1 MKISQLIIVVIL
13 AGLGVMGIKYTLDQ
27 GKTMNLLIAAHGG
40 GPLIEDAD
48 ATGLRKEKA
57 ALTLEASTAAT
68 QRADA
73 VKASESARIE
83 MTDMRNKRDDAKAQL
98 DADTAERDEWVEKVK
113 PAKRKLALL
122 KEEYEKAAA
131 ELKNIPELA
140 GDTEDMSTIIESLRE
155 IVANAKE
162 QQKKLSEELEG
173 KKQVTAEATEKVA
186 RETVEF
192 ERVKAINDR
201 FFSNY
206 NKNKDEYPILAVDNR
221 WNFVVFNVGKESGL
235 VAGDTTPMLVKRN
248 GTLLVKLRIV
258 SVTGGQVI
266 AEYDPQQLPAGVR
279 LEAGDLAFREK
290 PLGS

>member
-13 AGLGVMGIKYTLDQ
+13 AGLGVMGIKYSMDQ
-27 GKTMNLLIAAHGG
+27 SKVMNLLIAAHGG
-40 GPLIEDAD
+40 GPLVEDAD

-83 MTDMRNKRDDAKAQL
+83 MTDMRNKRDDAKTQL
-98 DADTAERDEWVEKVK
+98 ANDTNERDEWVEKAK
-113 PAKRKLALL
+113 PAEKRLAEL
-122 KEEYEKAAA
+122 KEEYEKVSSD
-131 ELKNIPELA
+131 LKNIPQLDGETDVTA
-140 GDTEDMSTIIESLRE
+140 IMESLRE

-162 QQKKLSEELEG
+162 KQQKLTEDLEAR
-173 KKQVTAEATEKVA
+173 KQVTEAATKKVA
-186 RETVEF
+186 GETVEF

-201 FFSNY
+201 FFANY
-206 NKNKDEYPILAVDNR
+206 TKNKDEYPILAVDTR

-248 GTLLVKLRIV
+248 GTLLAKLRIV
-258 SVTGGQVI
+258 SVTSGQVI
-266 AEYDPQQLPAGVR
+266 AEYDPAQLPAGLR
-279 LEAGDLAFREK
+279 IETGDLAFREK

>member
-13 AGLGVMGIKYTLDQ
+13 AGLGVAGIKYTLDQ
-27 GKTMNLLIAAHGG
+27 GKTMNLLIATHGG
-40 GPLIEDAD
+40 GPLVEEAD

-83 MTDMRNKRDDAKAQL
+83 MTDIRNKRDDAKAQL
-98 DADTAERDEWVEKVK
+98 ASDTEERDEWVEKAK
-113 PAKRKLALL
+113 PAEKKLAQL

-131 ELKNIPELA
+131 DLKNIPEL
-140 GDTEDMSTIIESLRE
+140 GGESDVNSIMENLRT

-162 QQKKLSEELEG
+162 TQQKLSEELEA
-173 KKQVTAEATEKVA
+173 KKQVTEEATRKVA
-186 RETVEF
+186 AETVEF

-201 FFSNY
+201 FFANY
-206 NKNKDEYPILAVDNR
+206 NKNKDEYPIQAVDTR

-248 GTLLVKLRIV
+248 GTLLAKLRIV

-266 AEYDPQQLPAGVR
+266 AEYDPKLLPAGVR
-279 LEAGDLAFREK
+279 IETGDLAFREK

>member
-1 MKISQLIIVVIL
+1 MKISQLVIVIVL
-13 AGLGVMGIKYTLDQ
+13 AGLGVMGIKYTMDQ
-27 GKTMNLLIAAHGG
+27 GRTMDLLIAAHGG
-40 GPLIEDAD
+40 GPLVEDAD

-68 QRADA
+68 QRAEA

-83 MTDMRNKRDDAKAQL
+83 MTDIRNKRDDAKTQL
-98 DADTAERDEWVEKVK
+98 ANDTAERDEWVEKAK
-113 PAKRKLALL
+113 PAEKKLAQL
-122 KEEYEKAAA
+122 KEEYEKAA
-131 ELKNIPELA
+131 EGLKNIPELGGETDVSA
-140 GDTEDMSTIIESLRE
+140 IMESLRE
-155 IVANAKE
+155 IVSNAKE
-162 QQKKLSEELEG
+162 TQQKLAEDLEA
-173 KKQVTAEATEKVA
+173 KKQVTAAATEKVA
-186 RETVEF
+186 AETVEF

-206 NKNKDEYPILAVDNR
+206 NKNKDEYPIQAVDTR

-248 GTLLVKLRIV
+248 GALLAKLRIV

-266 AEYDPQQLPAGVR
+266 AEYDPTQLPAGVR
-279 LEAGDLAFREK
+279 LETGDLAFREK

>member
-1 MKISQLIIVVIL
+1 MKISQLVIVVIL
-13 AGLGVMGIKYTLDQ
+13 AGLGVMGIKYTADQ
-27 GKTMNLLIAAHGG
+27 SKTMELLIAAHGG
-40 GPLIEDAD
+40 GPLVEDAD

-83 MTDMRNKRDDAKAQL
+83 MTDMRNKRDDAKTQL
-98 DADTAERDEWVEKVK
+98 AADTEEHEEWQAKAK
-113 PAKRKLALL
+113 PAEKKLAQL

-131 ELKNIPELA
+131 DLKNIPELGGETDVSA
-140 GDTEDMSTIIESLRE
+140 IMDNLRE

-162 QQKKLSEELEG
+162 NQQKLTEDLET
-173 KKQVTAEATEKVA
+173 KKQVTAEATKKVA
-186 RETVEF
+186 AETVEF

-206 NKNKDEYPILAVDNR
+206 NKNKDEYPIQAVDTR

-248 GTLLVKLRIV
+248 GTLLAKLRIV

-266 AEYDPQQLPAGVR
+266 AEYDPTQLPAGMR
-279 LEAGDLAFREK
+279 IEAGDLAFREK